1 VAPAPCHPRDR
12 LRGYV
17 FGMGIVRPR
26 RCLAVAWTCTVL
38 ATPAG
43 AQQRVTR
50 AQAVQAALA
59 RGPRVALAATD
70 TAAARAELQ
79 TARAFQNPTVSAS
92 YTKDVPQYHASVDLP
107 LDLPWLRSARI
118 RVAAEARS
126 SAQLRFGFVRAG
138 ARFDAEQAY
147 AAALAAA
154 ARADLSRRTAH
165 DADSLLRMAVLRRDA
180 GDASELDVQLATVN
194 AGQMANDAAGDSV
207 SAVTALL
214 EVQRVM
220 GLPADRLTL
229 SLADTLELPRSDT
242 AGASGQALQ
251 VAAAEAS
258 ARSADAGLA
267 LARRSV
273 FASLSLTF
281 GFDSHD
287 PTGAVTGL
295 LPTFGLA
302 LTFPLLSW
310 NRGPIAAAAAA
321 QDRARVELDLARRES
336 DAAVAQARRDLAVAT
351 QKVVRDRTLVAS
363 ADRVAAMSLTAYA
376 EGAVALPS
384 VLEAQRQAREALGH
398 LIDDLAAASAADA
411 AVRLFTASE
420 VSP

>member
-1 VAPAPCHPRDR
+1 MEC
-12 LRGYV
+12 LR
-17 FGMGIVRPR
+17 
-26 RCLAVAWTCTVL
+26 LAVCRAPLLVL
-38 ATPAG
+38 AAAASVGARALP
-43 AQQRVTR
+43 AQQAVTR
-50 AQAVQAALA
+50 LQVVQAALA
-59 RGPRVALAATD
+59 RGPRVSIAATD
-70 TAAARAELQ
+70 TAAARAGLM

-107 LDLPWLRSARI
+107 LDLPWIRSARI
-118 RVAAEARS
+118 RVASEARS
-126 SAQLRFGFVRAG
+126 SAQLRFGFERAA

-147 AAALAAA
+147 TAALAATA
-154 ARADLSRRTAH
+154 QAGLSRRTAR

-207 SAVTALL
+207 TAVTALL
-214 EVQRVM
+214 EVQRAM
-220 GLPADRLTL
+220 GLPSDRV
-229 SLADTLELPRSDT
+229 SIALADSLELSRTDT
-242 AGASGQALQ
+242 ARAAGATLQ
-251 VAAAEAS
+251 VAAAEAA

-273 FASLSLTF
+273 FASPSLML

-287 PTGAVTGL
+287 PTGAETGL

-310 NRGPIAAAAAA
+310 NRGEIAAAAAA

-336 DAAVAQARRDLAVAT
+336 DAAVAEARRELAVAT
-351 QKVVRDRTLVAS
+351 QKVLRDRSLVAS

-376 EGAVALPS
+376 EGAIALPS

-398 LIDDLAAASAADA
+398 LIADLAAAGTADA